1 LKREIEKIFISET
14 FFNFEVAKWRKNSK
28 TAASVFEKIG
38 LTVAFGIGIA
48 LTIFS
53 LYSLVIDISVRFDL
67 KSVLV
72 DIIFLLLGVL
82 ICYSCIKTYR
92 KAIYYG
98 KLVESAFEEG
108 IYRRLEPLLRKF
120 AEVHVQME
128 ELEARLNG
136 IDKKV
141 DAVMEGQ
148 VKASANPATV
158 EGIIAPGTSI
168 SFAVKSIFLAIITM
182 SGFVFMIETMIP
194 HAHYAIL
201 LFFILWWLLITSE
214 FELFNKAEA
223 WLFVFLPIII
233 VPTGFILTHAALRVA
248 MPVGSA
254 ENVTVCI
261 FFLAL
266 VIYAFAYYSWAV
278 LRTKGTLPF
287 IMRFRRM

>member
-1 LKREIEKIFISET
+1 MKREIEKIFISET

>member
-1 LKREIEKIFISET
+1 MVKRGR
-14 FFNFEVAKWRKNSK
+14 NPR
-28 TAASVFEKIG
+28 TAVTIFEKIG
-38 LTVAFGIGIA
+38 LTVAFFIGLS

-53 LYSLVIDISVRFDL
+53 LYSLVIDISMEHIDL
-67 KSVLV
+67 WGVGV
-72 DIIFLLLGVL
+72 DTFFLLLGVL

-148 VKASANPATV
+148 VKA
-158 EGIIAPGTSI
+158 APGTSI
-168 SFAVKSIFLAIITM
+168 GFAVKSIFLAIITM
-182 SGFVFMIETMIP
+182 SGFVFMIETLLSP
-194 HAHYAIL
+194 AYLAYCAIL

-214 FELFNKAEA
+214 FELFNEAEA
-223 WLFVFLPIII
+223 WLFVFLPILL
-233 VPTGFILTHAALRVA
+233 VPIGFILTDMVLDYDD
-248 MPVGSA
+248 
-254 ENVTVCI
+254 TICI
-261 FFLAL
+261 FFFVLM
-266 VIYAFAYYSWAV
+266 IYAFRYYSWAV
-278 LRTKGTLPF
+278 LRTKGTPPF
-287 IMRFRRM
+287 DIRRFRRR

>member
-1 LKREIEKIFISET
+1 MVKRG
-14 FFNFEVAKWRKNSK
+14 KNPR
-28 TAASVFEKIG
+28 TAVSVFEKIG
-38 LTVAFGIGIA
+38 LTVAFFIGLA

-53 LYSLVIDISVRFDL
+53 LYSLVIDISIEHTDL
-67 KSVLV
+67 WSVGV
-72 DIIFLLLGVL
+72 DIFFLLLGVL
-82 ICYSCIKTYR
+82 ICYSCIKTYK

-141 DAVMEGQ
+141 DAIMEGQ
-148 VKASANPATV
+148 VKA
-158 EGIIAPGTSI
+158 APGTSI

-182 SGFVFMIETMIP
+182 SGFFFMIERWIP
-194 HAHYAIL
+194 HPQYAIL

-223 WLFVFLPIII
+223 LLFGFLPIII
-233 VPTGFILTHAALRVA
+233 VPTGFILTHAALVA
-248 MPVGSA
+248 MHVDIA
-254 ENVTVCI
+254 EDVTICI

-287 IMRFRRM
+287 DIRRFMRR

>member
-1 LKREIEKIFISET
+1 MVKRG
-14 FFNFEVAKWRKNSK
+14 KNPR
-28 TAASVFEKIG
+28 TAVPIFEKIG
-38 LTVAFGIGIA
+38 LTVAFFIGIA

-53 LYSLVIDISVRFDL
+53 LYSLVIDISMEHTDL
-67 KSVLV
+67 WSVGV
-72 DIIFLLLGVL
+72 DTFFLLLGVL
-82 ICYSCIKTYR
+82 ICYSCIKTYK

-168 SFAVKSIFLAIITM
+168 GFAVKSIFLAIITM
-182 SGFVFMIETMIP
+182 SGFVFMVETMIP

-287 IMRFRRM
+287 DIRRFRRR

>member
-1 LKREIEKIFISET
+1 MVKRG
-14 FFNFEVAKWRKNSK
+14 KNPR
-28 TAASVFEKIG
+28 TAVSIFEKIG
-38 LTVAFGIGIA
+38 LTVAFFIGLA

-53 LYSLVIDISVRFDL
+53 LYSLVIDISMEHIDL
-67 KSVLV
+67 WGVGV
-72 DIIFLLLGVL
+72 DTLFLLLGFL

-148 VKASANPATV
+148 VKA
-158 EGIIAPGTSI
+158 APGTSI
-168 SFAVKSIFLAIITM
+168 GFAVKSIFLAIVTM
-182 SGFVFMIETMIP
+182 SGFVFMIETLLSP
-194 HAHYAIL
+194 AYLAYCAIL

-214 FELFNKAEA
+214 FELFNEAEA
-223 WLFVFLPIII
+223 WLFVFLPILL
-233 VPTGFILTHAALRVA
+233 VPIGFILTDMVLDYDD
-248 MPVGSA
+248 
-254 ENVTVCI
+254 TICI
-261 FFLAL
+261 FFFVLM
-266 VIYAFAYYSWAV
+266 IYAFRYYSWAV
-278 LRTKGTLPF
+278 LRTKGAPPF
-287 IMRFRRM
+287 DIRRFMRR